1 MPEAR
6 PLRRAA
12 FLDRDGTIC
21 EEMGY
26 VNHVDRLQIFPFAA
40 AAIRQLNEA
49 RVPVIVVTNQSGVAR
64 DIFPESLVHQ
74 VHKKMISEL
83 SAGGARVDA
92 IYFCPHKTED
102 ACECRKPNPGL
113 LERAAREHALDLAAS
128 WVVGD
133 RYADLEMGH
142 AAGSRGILVM
152 TGYGRGEYELHR
164 LKWARQPDALAE
176 TLTEAVGR
184 ILHTV
189 PAVAALRA
197 AQKSARIDWVVERKW
212 APVLEGSS
220 AIDEVIPFDR
230 ASAFGAPTCVRRLR
244 RKNYTC
250 AIDFQGLY
258 KSSVLAMLSAAPR
271 RIGFERAWARE
282 PGAALL
288 YTERV
293 VPKGRHVTELNYS
306 LAEKAGAAR
315 PVRPEY
321 PLRVPAGGAAS
332 VRARLA
338 EKGIGDYIV
347 VGPGG
352 SWRAKRC
359 AAG

>member
-49 RVPVIVVTNQSGVAR
+49 QVPVIVVTNQSGVAR

-74 VHKKMISEL
+74 VHEKMISEL
-83 SAGGARVDA
+83 AAGGARIDG

-133 RYADLEMGH
+133 RYADLEMAH
-142 AAGSRGILVM
+142 AAGGRGILVM

-164 LKWARQPDALAE
+164 ARWPMQPDALAE
-176 TLTEAVGR
+176 DLTEAVRR
-184 ILHTV
+184 ILN
-189 PAVAALRA
+189 
-197 AQKSARIDWVVERKW
+197 D
-212 APVLEGSS
+212 
-220 AIDEVIPFDR
+220 
-230 ASAFGAPTCVRRLR
+230 
-244 RKNYTC
+244 
-250 AIDFQGLY
+250 
-258 KSSVLAMLSAAPR
+258 
-271 RIGFERAWARE
+271 
-282 PGAALL
+282 
-288 YTERV
+288 
-293 VPKGRHVTELNYS
+293 
-306 LAEKAGAAR
+306 
-315 PVRPEY
+315 
-321 PLRVPAGGAAS
+321 
-332 VRARLA
+332 
-338 EKGIGDYIV
+338 
-347 VGPGG
+347 
-352 SWRAKRC
+352 
-359 AAG
+359 